1 MPPATDMNTFLDND
15 TVAAHVDVLAVAAA
29 LQRALHSLAAG
40 RAAVLARQRID
51 CGAVK
56 LSTMGAIWLD
66 EGLAGEKVYTTVDGR
81 FDFVFNLFDV
91 GAQGRGRHLASFA
104 ADALTL
110 ARTPALTVVAAWAG
124 AAGTRKLALFGAGVQ
139 GRAHLDALMQLM
151 PFEQACVVDT
161 ADVASWC
168 AEASARWGRP
178 VRQCAAAEALDGADV
193 VVTATRSKQPL
204 FDGALL
210 APGAFVAAVGTSLPT
225 GRELDDATLRRARCV
240 VVEWKPQSLFEAGE
254 VVIGLRE
261 GCLDESRIVDLVE
274 LYSGQAR
281 WRDSPKDIVVFKS
294 VGIGLADLAAASVVW
309 RALQGA
315 AA

>member
-1 MPPATDMNTFLDND
+1 MSTFLDND
-15 TVAAHVDVLAVAAA
+15 TVAAHLDVPAVVAA

-91 GAQGRGRHLASFA
+91 GAQGRGRHLA
-104 ADALTL
+104 
-110 ARTPALTVVAAWAG
+110 RTPALTVVAARAG
-124 AAGTRKLALFGAGVQ
+124 AAAARKLALFGAGVQ
-139 GRAHLDALMQLM
+139 GRAHIDALMQLM

-161 ADVASWC
+161 ADVAPWC
-168 AEASARWGRP
+168 AEAGARWGRP

-193 VVTATRSKQPL
+193 VVTATRSKQPV

-225 GRELDDATLRRARCV
+225 GRELDDATLRRARRV
-240 VVEWKPQSLFEAGE
+240 VVEWKPQSLLEAGE

-274 LYSGQAR
+274 LHSGRAR
-281 WRDSPKDIVVFKS
+281 WRDGPEDIVVFKS
-294 VGIGLADLAAASVVW
+294 VGIGLADLAAASVAW

-315 AA
+315 TA